1 MSANDRQVGGSH
13 YHQEGA
19 PQHWDIVRLL
29 GWDYYL
35 GAATKYLWRLG
46 KKGGPHKAIE
56 DISKAIHFLWRL
68 GRKGDEAK
76 KLEDVEKAI
85 HYLEKKAE
93 QLRAELA
100 EGDATRNYVDQG

>member
-1 MSANDRQVGGSH
+1 MSANIKQVGGDH
-13 YHQEGA
+13 YKNTEF
-19 PQHWDIVRLL
+19 QHWDVVYER
-29 GWDYYL
+29 GWCYL
-35 GAATKYLWRLG
+35 VGAATKY
-46 KKGGPHKAIE
+46 
-56 DISKAIHFLWRL
+56 LWRL

-100 EGDATRNYVDQG
+100 EGDATRNYVNQG

>member
-1 MSANDRQVGGSH
+1 MSANDRQVGGEH
-13 YHQEGA
+13 YKA
-19 PQHWDIVRLL
+19 TIQHWDIVHEQ
-29 GWDYYL
+29 GWCYL
-35 GAATKYLWRLG
+35 VGAATKY
-46 KKGGPHKAIE
+46 
-56 DISKAIHFLWRL
+56 LWRL

-100 EGDATRNYVDQG
+100 EGDATRNYVNQD

>member
-13 YHQEGA
+13 YAAEI
-19 PQHWDIVRLL
+19 QHWDVVYER
-29 GWDYYL
+29 GWCYL
-35 GAATKYLWRLG
+35 VGAATKY
-46 KKGGPHKAIE
+46 
-56 DISKAIHFLWRL
+56 LWRL

-93 QLRAELA
+93 QLRAELKQ
-100 EGDATRNYVDQG
+100 GDATKAYVAQ

>member
-1 MSANDRQVGGSH
+1 MSADSKQVGGEH
-13 YHQEGA
+13 YKGSANEI
-19 PQHWDIVRLL
+19 QHWNVVYER
-29 GWDYYL
+29 GWCYL
-35 GAATKYLWRLG
+35 VGAATKY
-46 KKGGPHKAIE
+46 
-56 DISKAIHFLWRL
+56 LWRL

-100 EGDATRNYVDQG
+100 EGDATRNYVNQDREVFTTLVE